1 MGKVATPKAGVTYS
15 QSGEDGLR
23 GCDTGKKISGRK
35 RRVVAVKAWDLIAHF
50 RLFAQHSARCH
61 RSAGTF
67 ESDSKQ
73 IWMPGPRG
81 HRGYRAAALI
91 DETCA
96 HESLSS
102 HSIARMHLDRHM
114 RQPSNNR

>member
-50 RLFAQHSARCH
+50 RLFA
-61 RSAGTF
+61 
-67 ESDSKQ
+67 
-73 IWMPGPRG
+73 
-81 HRGYRAAALI
+81 
-91 DETCA
+91 
-96 HESLSS
+96 
-102 HSIARMHLDRHM
+102 
-114 RQPSNNR
+114 